1 MLDEVMTQDTN
12 AADDGF
18 EAGFLSGLGEEY
30 AEDEAE
36 QQDTNAAEPQEE
48 ETEESTAEQDTNAT
62 EESPKEET
70 TNEQPEEAKPEE
82 VFEVTFLGE
91 KKQLTR
97 DEAVM
102 WTQKGMNAEHTI
114 EQLNGQLEDSRANV
128 AMLEAELAAPR
139 AGETLMPLI
148 KAYAK
153 ATGGSLQDLTNQM
166 LEAVRVSGIQVE
178 KPEQSNYMR
187 EKAVKD
193 WQDFMK
199 AYPEVRNPQHD
210 LPKEVWDAIS
220 SGLTPRM
227 AYIEHRQREFDG
239 KIAEKDSAIAEKD
252 QKIAALEQEI
262 RTLKLNAENQKK
274 AVGSLS
280 STAEKDD
287 KTGFLGG
294 LFM

>member
-1 MLDEVMTQDTN
+1 MFDEVMTQDTN

-18 EAGFLSGLGEEY
+18 EAGFLNGLGEEY

-48 ETEESTAEQDTNAT
+48 ETEESAEAGDTNPT
-62 EESPKEET
+62 EESPA
-70 TNEQPEEAKPEE
+70 EEATTENPEVDNNAAE
-82 VFEVTFLGE
+82 PAAGLEVTFLGE
-91 KKQLTR
+91 KRQLTH
-97 DEAVM
+97 DEAV
-102 WTQKGMNAEHTI
+102 TFAQKGMNYDRI
-114 EQLNGQLEDSRANV
+114 ESQLNDSRAAV
-128 AMLEAELAAPR
+128 ARLEAELTAPR

-153 ATGGSLQDLTNQM
+153 ANGVSLQDLTNQM
-166 LEAVRVSGIQVE
+166 LEAVRVSGITVE

-187 EKAVKD
+187 EKAVRD

-199 AYPEVRNPQHD
+199 VYPEIKNPQNE
-210 LPKEVWDAIS
+210 LPQEVWNAIN
-220 SGLTPRM
+220 SGMTPR
-227 AYIEHRQREFDG
+227 AALVEYRQKEFNG
-239 KIAEKDSAIAEKD
+239 KIAEKDSVIAERD

-262 RTLKLNAENQKK
+262 RTLKLNAENKKK
-274 AVGSLS
+274 AVGALG